1 MESKNEFNV
10 EKLKECAIHNVMSSS
25 NRYIVGCDP
34 YDRLN
39 WLQTLL
45 KKTGLFYR
53 NRPRSYSG
61 IFRWK
66 EDGSVEFVKDCS

>member
-1 MESKNEFNV
+1 MQETNNTPQN
-10 EKLKECAIHNVMSSS
+10 LPLQQTAVMGSV
-25 NRYIVGCDP
+25 NHYIVGCDP

-53 NRPRSYSG
+53 NRPKSSVG
-61 IFRWK
+61 IFKWK
-66 EDGSVEFVKDCS
+66 EDGSVEFVKHCP